1 MLTIAKII
9 CSSEFRNSFSS
20 KESIQQMSD
29 LHQRIFE
36 ETYIMTPLKYNY
48 WRDGIIYDQLFPT
61 TNQQEQPVCWA
72 HAISSLIVLSMR
84 RIVGR
89 DEIDFE
95 ELKNSLIKDFGSKE
109 QNVTEVLRKILP
121 KYNDQIT
128 NELYKKFSCLQFT
141 EIFDENQINLFNP
154 YGSYLLY
161 LLSFYLAGEKWHDFS
176 IFCCN
181 PNNYKKFLKAED
193 LCITKQDDKYR
204 TDDGGHCVLLI
215 GADMAS
221 FTCLNSWGK
230 HWGNNGIFTISR
242 NSIPNLVFHCI
253 FFLESDLT
261 DDDRSCYEIRKKDA
275 IETFYH
281 IIDNTNILP
290 ENIDNDEIKRI
301 VVKYKDE
308 VINEV
313 KDMLIDF
320 CEDFWRYGKESVFR
334 KQKLSFNMSINEF
347 NKIKL
352 TGQIK
357 VLRHLINY
365 LEGFRNEFFTKMKNL
380 LEFLQSKNLTKLSIE
395 ISNDD
400 NKNLIDIDNKQMI
413 IFNSWTIEKILEN
426 NLMKSNELIEL
437 MNNFEN
443 IKFEFIYSNPVL
455 HKNVYNEFKNNIGR
469 LNNKFD
475 IKIYFK
481 NINNIRQTFCNDKN
495 INDVELHSSV
505 FEIGHDS
512 FNGCSSLRK
521 VKIPS
526 SVISIALR

>member
-1 MLTIAKII
+1 
-9 CSSEFRNSFSS
+9 
-20 KESIQQMSD
+20 
-29 LHQRIFE
+29 
-36 ETYIMTPLKYNY
+36 
-48 WRDGIIYDQLFPT
+48 
-61 TNQQEQPVCWA
+61 
-72 HAISSLIVLSMR
+72 
-84 RIVGR
+84 
-89 DEIDFE
+89 
-95 ELKNSLIKDFGSKE
+95 
-109 QNVTEVLRKILP
+109 
-121 KYNDQIT
+121 
-128 NELYKKFSCLQFT
+128 
-141 EIFDENQINLFNP
+141 
-154 YGSYLLY
+154 
-161 LLSFYLAGEKWHDFS
+161 
-176 IFCCN
+176 
-181 PNNYKKFLKAED
+181 
-193 LCITKQDDKYR
+193 
-204 TDDGGHCVLLI
+204 
-215 GADMAS
+215 MAS

-230 HWGNNGIFTISR
+230 HWGNNGIFSIGR

-301 VVKYKDE
+301 VVKYKDK

-380 LEFLQSKNLTKLSIE
+380 LEFLQGKNLTKLSIE

-455 HKNVYNEFKNNIGR
+455 HKNVYNEFKNIIGR

-481 NINNIRQTFCNDKN
+481 NINIIRQTFCNDKN
-495 INDVELHSSV
+495 ITDVELHSSV

-526 SVISIALR
+526 SVISIGERAFCDCTSLKKIEIPKSVIYIGEKAFYGCTLLNEVSFLSSVSLIKQYTFAKCCSLKKIVKCKIAN